1 MVSPKKAEQEYGGKG
16 NGSQP
21 KVPMMTSILLLF
33 FGTDMHIQTHTCA
46 RTHMTQTHTC
56 ARTHMH
62 MTQTHTCAYTH
73 THARTRTHTYT
84 HTVTHTIPNSW
95 VN

>member
-33 FGTDMHIQTHTCA
+33 FGADIMAEPQHR
-46 RTHMTQTHTC
+46 RTHAHAHRHTH
-56 ARTHMH
+56 AHKH
-62 MTQTHTCAYTH
+62 TH
-73 THARTRTHTYT
+73 THTHTYT
-84 HTVTHTIPNSW
+84 HATKIRQVCRSRLAAT
-95 VN
+95 